1 VLHKKFN
8 DFHVE
13 VWRADK
19 ITQELTWEERFR
31 VAWAVFWRVAVLV
44 AGLLY
49 LLLTLLLM
57 VWTVVSGEAVASSA
71 GHEVASEIGQY
82 VLGDFGVM
90 LAMPFFGLPLA
101 LRWVFSVNLRSVH
114 FNIVRDSSTPP
125 STNQPLGSEPIPLSV
140 SQTR

>member
-1 VLHKKFN
+1 
-8 DFHVE
+8 
-13 VWRADK
+13 
-19 ITQELTWEERFR
+19 
-31 VAWAVFWRVAVLV
+31 
-44 AGLLY
+44 
-49 LLLTLLLM
+49 M

-90 LAMPFFGLPLA
+90 LAMPFFGLLLA
-101 LRWVFSVNLRSVH
+101 LRWVFSVNLQSVH